1 MSRVG
6 RPPAPEHSTTLYVRV
21 SVRLYQRLERIAQ
34 SRPGLTISAVARH
47 FLTRGLNITGEDRLV
62 ERGPGTF
69 SAVQKGERHG

>member
-1 MSRVG
+1 MTRVG

-47 FLTRGLNITGEDRLV
+47 FLTRGIEITDNKGLA
-62 ERGPGTF
+62 ERGPASNGL
-69 SAVQKGERHG
+69 S